1 MSRGFDAAERTWEMQ
16 SLARHYGRPE
26 PEEDERISVTVY
38 GPDGEVLADTRQVT
52 WNGRKATVLDEYL
65 DELKRGESLLD
76 ADTLEALL
84 RGRRPDAR
92 GRLDVEL
99 TAEEAKTLR
108 PNPLKRRKGE
118 SERDFMARCMSAE
131 KRKFPQPKQRVA
143 VCLSKARRN
152 PAGSGAVLLFKG
164 SRLVLAED
172 SDEENRLRA
181 GGWDEA
187 GDKVVRKLAKLRSLD
202 KNGWAELTDRPFT
215 ERELGDA
222 LRSVERQNPAERL
235 RIGDVVMGVQ
245 GVDGGYVG
253 VVESLSADHSG
264 KPIVSFRGE
273 DGVLRETY
281 LFNVTKNVPSSG
293 KFPRKNPAVTGER
306 GQYRLHYMEP
316 GARKGT
322 FRQAIRRVNSV
333 AEAERWMNDN
343 AGRAFLPA
351 SVMTPGN
358 RWQSPDVVAVLG
370 SDRRLTSTKTS
381 YDRLPV

>member
-1 MSRGFDAAERTWEMQ
+1 MSRDFDAAERTWEMQ

-76 ADTLEALL
+76 ADTLEVLL
-84 RGRRPDAR
+84 RGRRPDAL
-92 GRLDVEL
+92 GRLEVEL
-99 TAEEAKTLR
+99 TAEEVKTLR
-108 PNPLKRRKGE
+108 PNPLKRRRGE

-152 PAGSGAVLLFKG
+152 PAGSGAILLFKG
-164 SRLVLAED
+164 SGLALAED

-202 KNGWAELTDRPFT
+202 KNGWAELTDRMFT
-215 ERELGDA
+215 EGELDRA
-222 LRSVERQNPAERL
+222 IEMVTRQNPA
-235 RIGDVVMGVQ
+235 VQ
-245 GVDGGYVG
+245 G
-253 VVESLSADHSG
+253 ES
-264 KPIVSFRGE
+264 
-273 DGVLRETY
+273 
-281 LFNVTKNVPSSG
+281 
-293 KFPRKNPAVTGER
+293 

-316 GARKGT
+316 GKRSGT
-322 FRQAIRRVNSV
+322 WRRAIRKVDSV
-333 AEAERWMNDN
+333 TEAERWMDDN
-343 AGRAFLPA
+343 AGRVKLPA
-351 SVMTPGN
+351 YVTTPGN
-358 RWQSPDVVAVLG
+358 RYQEPETVAILG
-370 SDRRLTSTKTS
+370 THPSHVI
-381 YDRLPV
+381 LPV

>member
-1 MSRGFDAAERTWEMQ
+1 MSRDFDAAERTWEMQ

-84 RGRRPDAR
+84 RGRRPDDR

-108 PNPLKRRKGE
+108 PNPLKRRRGE

-152 PAGSGAVLLFKG
+152 PA
-164 SRLVLAED
+164 
-172 SDEENRLRA
+172 
-181 GGWDEA
+181 
-187 GDKVVRKLAKLRSLD
+187 
-202 KNGWAELTDRPFT
+202 
-215 ERELGDA
+215 
-222 LRSVERQNPAERL
+222 
-235 RIGDVVMGVQ
+235 VQ
-245 GVDGGYVG
+245 G
-253 VVESLSADHSG
+253 ESVQE
-264 KPIVSFRGE
+264 P
-273 DGVLRETY
+273 ET
-281 LFNVTKNVPSSG
+281 V
-293 KFPRKNPAVTGER
+293 
-306 GQYRLHYMEP
+306 
-316 GARKGT
+316 
-322 FRQAIRRVNSV
+322 AI
-333 AEAERWMNDN
+333 
-343 AGRAFLPA
+343 
-351 SVMTPGN
+351 
-358 RWQSPDVVAVLG
+358 LG
-370 SDRRLTSTKTS
+370 SSPKMS

>member
-1 MSRGFDAAERTWEMQ
+1 MSRDFDAAERTWEMQ

-84 RGRRPDAR
+84 RGRRPDSR
-92 GRLDVEL
+92 GRMDVEL

-152 PAGSGAVLLFKG
+152 PA
-164 SRLVLAED
+164 
-172 SDEENRLRA
+172 
-181 GGWDEA
+181 
-187 GDKVVRKLAKLRSLD
+187 
-202 KNGWAELTDRPFT
+202 
-215 ERELGDA
+215 
-222 LRSVERQNPAERL
+222 
-235 RIGDVVMGVQ
+235 VQ
-245 GVDGGYVG
+245 GG
-253 VVESLSADHSG
+253 S
-264 KPIVSFRGE
+264 
-273 DGVLRETY
+273 
-281 LFNVTKNVPSSG
+281 
-293 KFPRKNPAVTGER
+293 

-316 GARKGT
+316 GKRSGT
-322 FRQAIRRVNSV
+322 WRRAIRKVDSV
-333 AEAERWMNDN
+333 TEAKRWMDDN
-343 AGRAFLPA
+343 AGRVKLPA
-351 SVMTPGN
+351 YVTTPGN
-358 RWQSPDVVAVLG
+358 RYQEPETVAILG
-370 SDRRLTSTKTS
+370 THPSHVI
-381 YDRLPV
+381 LPV